1 MIEIFKN
8 LEAFQQNQFISAA
21 IDRAGVGIVI
31 SDPGQYDDPII
42 YVNKGFEELTGYA
55 ATEII
60 GKNCRFL
67 QRDSNDQDKHKVSKM
82 KQAIDSNREI
92 RLTIK
97 NFKKNGTAFWN
108 DLHIYPLYI
117 EDLKRDFFIGIQR
130 DISEEIEAKIKAE
143 KHLKDVMQLST
154 PIIPIT
160 DSVSVVPLLGKI
172 TEERLQYM
180 MEKIGEYIEKER
192 TDYLI
197 IDLSGIETF
206 SDEIHMAIQSLQKL
220 LTIMGSNL
228 IVTGVTPALALAS
241 VKGQME
247 YIKLTTYTTVKE
259 ALAILQQV

>member
-31 SDPGQYDDPII
+31 SDPGQYDDPVI
-42 YVNKGFEELTGYA
+42 YVNKGFEELTGYNA
-55 ATEII
+55 AEII

-67 QRDSNDQDKHKVSKM
+67 QGDSNDKNKASKI
-82 KQAIDSNREI
+82 KQAIYSNKEI

-97 NFKKNGTAFWN
+97 NFKKDGNAFWN

-130 DISEEIEAKIKAE
+130 DISEEIDAKIKAE

-206 SDEIHMAIQSLQKL
+206 SDEIHMTIQSLRKL

-247 YIKLTTYTTVKE
+247 YIKLRTYTTVKE
-259 ALAILQQV
+259 ALAILQKV